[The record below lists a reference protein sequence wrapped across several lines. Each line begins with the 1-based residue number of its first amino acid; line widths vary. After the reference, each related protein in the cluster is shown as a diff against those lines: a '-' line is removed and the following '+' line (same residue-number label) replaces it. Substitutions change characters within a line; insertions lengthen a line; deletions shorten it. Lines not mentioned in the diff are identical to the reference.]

1 MATIKVVW
9 YIYVMFNVCLRAVLL
24 VVAVLLVLAVLLVVA
39 EFASPTLNNS
49 VQNIKKTLLFR
60 KKPI

>member
-1 MATIKVVW
+1 MATIKVVR
-9 YIYVMFNVCLRAVLL
+9 YIYVMFNVCLRAVFL
-24 VVAVLLVLAVLLVVA
+24 VVAVLLVVA
-39 EFASPTLNNS
+39 DFASPTLNS

>member
-24 VVAVLLVLAVLLVVA
+24 VVAELLVVAVLLVVA
-39 EFASPTLNNS
+39 EFASPTLNS